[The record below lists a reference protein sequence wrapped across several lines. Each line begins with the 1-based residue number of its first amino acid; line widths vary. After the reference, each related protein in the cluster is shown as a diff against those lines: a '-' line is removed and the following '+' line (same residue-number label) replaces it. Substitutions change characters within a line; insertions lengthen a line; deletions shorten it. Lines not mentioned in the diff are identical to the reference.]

1 MKKIFFAVV
10 FASLQPFAAM
20 RADEVSGQLP
30 GDPTVLSSSMSE
42 ALSRRLAESGAL
54 KVHALVVGASGEG
67 VALVGESVAAAESV
81 RAGSRLVREID
92 GVSVEMKVRRVTAA
106 GVEIEAPGPS
116 MILPGGYAP
125 LEVPKDPP
133 GEFLQYLEANDIPL
147 ERLLRLIADQS
158 GVNISASE
166 ATGGRR
172 ASIFLRNMPAP
183 RAVEEICR
191 ATGLWYRRES
201 ATDVIRVTTMAEYE
215 QNLSSFREER
225 TETFTLLY
233 PNVIEVAGVIYGL
246 YPERTLLG
254 LGEDELLQDDENDLG
269 RRFRRFQMI
278 SDNGGSSFLKMEP
291 PDATSSAG
299 TGTSGMFS
307 FSRGGLSRIGRYDD
321 LNRALR
327 LKGITSAEA
336 KALETRLSQG
346 DTNAYE
352 SAYAKA
358 TGGAA
363 TIFLT
368 VSRKTNMLAVRTS
381 DAGAMDE
388 IRRLVRELDVPT
400 PMVLLEVK
408 VMELDITDDFNARFE
423 YGFNRG
429 GQRSG
434 GGYSSRSDNVIA
446 GSLGFDPLSEEPKIA
461 GALSF
466 QAVSDKIAARIQL
479 LQEDGKIKTLAT
491 PTLLTA
497 NNEVSRIFDGH
508 EHPVVKGISG
518 QTVIGENQTVTS
530 PATEFEYEDVGT
542 MLLITPN
549 INSDRTVTLR
559 VLQENSEVVENGAR
573 IPVYSAASADAV
585 SYASVDL
592 VHSRSLSGTFVAKD
606 GMTVMAGGLITES
619 EKEINTRTPFLGSI
633 PLIGWLFRG
642 TEKVKFRKELVVMIK
657 PHVISTPIEGGRI
670 SQELL
675 DALSAHPAK
684 DGSPAMGVFMDGKP
698 HTIGDEVKSLIK

>member
-1 MKKIFFAVV
+1 MV
-10 FASLQPFAAM
+10 ASSLLPFGAM
-20 RADEVSGQLP
+20 LADEASGQLP
-30 GDPTVLSSSMSE
+30 GDPTVLSSYMSE
-42 ALSRRLAESGAL
+42 ALSRSLAESGAL

-67 VALVGESVAAAESV
+67 VALVGESVANAECV
-81 RAGSRLVREID
+81 RSGSSIVREID
-92 GVSVEMKVRRVTAA
+92 GVAVEMKVRRVTAS
-106 GVEIEAPGPS
+106 GVEIETQGPAMTLS
-116 MILPGGYAP
+116 GGYAP
-125 LEVPKDPP
+125 LAAPENPP
-133 GEFLQYLEANDIPL
+133 PEFLLYLEANDVPL

-158 GVNISASE
+158 GVNISASD

-278 SDNGGSSFLKMEP
+278 TDNGGSSFLKMEP
-291 PDATSSAG
+291 PDSTSSAG
-299 TGTSGMFS
+299 TGASGMFS
-307 FSRGGLSRIGRYDD
+307 FSRGGLSRIGRYDEF
-321 LNRALR
+321 NRAMR

-336 KALETRLSQG
+336 KALETRLREG

-352 SAYAKA
+352 SVYAKA
-358 TGGAA
+358 SGGAA

-423 YGFNRG
+423 YSFNRG
-429 GQRSG
+429 GQLSG

-446 GSLGFDPLSEEPKIA
+446 GSLGFDPLSSEPTIA

-466 QAVSDKIAARIQL
+466 QAVSDKLAARIQL
-479 LQEDGKIKTLAT
+479 LQKDGKVKTLAT
-491 PTLLTA
+491 PTILTA

-530 PATEFEYEDVGT
+530 PATEFEYQDVGT

-559 VLQENSEVVENGAR
+559 VLQENSVVVENGAH
-573 IPVYSAASADAV
+573 IPVYSSASADAV
-585 SYASVDL
+585 SYANVDL
-592 VHSRSLSGTFVAKD
+592 VHSRTLSGTFVAKD
-606 GMTVMAGGLITES
+606 GMAVMAGGLISES
-619 EKEINTRTPFLGSI
+619 EKVVNTRTPFLGSI
-633 PLIGWLFRG
+633 PLLGWLFRG
-642 TEKVKFRKELVVMIK
+642 TEKVKERKELVVIIK
-657 PHVISTPIEGGRI
+657 PHVISTPMEGGRI

-684 DGSPAMGVFMDGKP
+684 DGRPSMGLFMDGKP
-698 HTIGDEVKSLIK
+698 HTIADEVESLVK